1 MTPEGRVK
9 AVVNRRMEK
18 AFPDAYRFMPVQNGM
33 GAPGLDEF
41 WCIHGLFVAIETKV
55 PGKNLTPRQKI
66 TRDKIIHA
74 GGLVFCVHDGDEID
88 RVIWLLKRVVI
99 QHAR

>member
-9 AVVNRRMEK
+9 AVVNRRMEA

-41 WCIHGLFVAIETKV
+41 WCIEGLFVAIETKV
-55 PGKNLTPRQKI
+55 PGKHMTPRQQV
-66 TRDKIIHA
+66 TRDKIIRA
-74 GGLVFCVHDGDEID
+74 GGIVFCVHDGDEID
-88 RVIWLLKRVVI
+88 RVIEILKRKI
-99 QHAR
+99 LR